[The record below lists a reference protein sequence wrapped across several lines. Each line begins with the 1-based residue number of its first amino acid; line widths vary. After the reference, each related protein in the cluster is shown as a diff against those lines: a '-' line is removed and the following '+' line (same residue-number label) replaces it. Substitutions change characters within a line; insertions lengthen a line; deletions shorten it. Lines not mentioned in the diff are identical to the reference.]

1 MDNNNKKVFRLIVQ
15 MVRGKDFTA
24 GPAAGLG
31 VAYYEHTTKNESNGK
46 VILDI
51 NISRRGFGEYKPD
64 EAIWET
70 LMEKPGEFVKYK
82 DSLIKISKTGYIY
95 ESKRGITWQFK
106 LEKILNFEEMS
117 KTGKKKY
124 LKYYPTFIRT
134 RWKNEAYFPDGYKPL
149 VSHLKKL
156 KKPISPNDER
166 SNGFIKYSQYSTD
179 KNLFPII
186 QGGNT
191 FIHRWQKLSKEDFEK
206 ESELDSKYFIDQK
219 LKTILEKPPT
229 ERGALESTIQDIIE
243 RKLIEKG
250 YYFVAEGT
258 TGKKRFDFLFK
269 DKYEKYFAIEVKIGE
284 GAGATKQLFK
294 YISKLEKNLSKY
306 DIPSDEKINGI
317 ILCAD
322 PSEKT
327 KKEANK
333 YGYDVW
339 TYKLGLKIQ
348 DELGKNIF

>member
-1 MDNNNKKVFRLIVQ
+1 MDDNNKKVFRLIVQ

-64 EAIWET
+64 YAIWET
-70 LMEKPGEFVKYK
+70 LMENPGEFVKYK

-134 RWKNEAYFPDGYKPL
+134 QLRDKPLFPDRYKPL

-156 KKPISPNDER
+156 KKPISSDDEK
-166 SNGFIKYSQYSTD
+166 SKEFIKYSQHFKV
-179 KNLFPII
+179 KNLFPIT

-191 FIHRWQKLSKEDFEK
+191 FIHRWQKLSKEDFEN
-206 ESELDSKYFIDQK
+206 ESELDSKYFIDQN

-229 ERGALESTIQDIIE
+229 ERGALESTIHDIIK
-243 RKLIEKG
+243 RKLLEKQ
-250 YYFVAEGT
+250 YYFVDEGSV
-258 TGKKRFDFLFK
+258 GKRRFDFLFR
-269 DKYEKYFAIEVKIGE
+269 DKTGEYFAIEVKIGE
-284 GAGATKQLFK
+284 GVGAAKQLFR
-294 YISKLEKNLSKY
+294 YISKLEKNPSKY
-306 DIPSDEKINGI
+306 DIRSDEKINGI

-327 KKEANK
+327 KKEADK
-333 YGYDVW
+333 YGYNVW

-348 DELGKNIF
+348 DELGKKIF